1 MRWQLMVLCGIILVT
16 AMASI
21 LSPADPMRTEP
32 DLQMQPPKF
41 THILGTDLLGRDVLS
56 RLLYG
61 GQRTLIVTTLAA
73 SLAIVVGSSVGL
85 LAGISVNQVDGILSN
100 LISALLAIPNLLLAL
115 VILTLLGSGIVPLI
129 LATGFAQIAPVARV
143 LRAAV
148 LAVQIQPYI
157 EAGYAIGLKRWHIV
171 YYYILPN
178 IQSTLLAYGGVT
190 FSYCL
195 LNSSALSYLGLGGK
209 PGIPD
214 WGVMLAEGRNTLRDA
229 PWVAL
234 APGLAITITV
244 RLINSL
250 IDQQMA
256 KSRSHY

>member
-1 MRWQLMVLCGIILVT
+1 MRWRLTALCSIILVT
-16 AMASI
+16 ALASI

-32 DLQMQPPKF
+32 NLQMQPPNLN
-41 THILGTDLLGRDVLS
+41 HILGTDLLGRDVLS

-61 GQRTLIVTTLAA
+61 GQRTLIATTLAA
-73 SLAIVVGSSVGL
+73 SLAIIVGSSIGL
-85 LAGISVNQVDGILSN
+85 MAGISVNEVDAILSN

-115 VILTLLGSGIVPLI
+115 VILTLLGTGIVPLI

-143 LRAAV
+143 IRAAV
-148 LAVQIQPYI
+148 LAVRIQPYI
-157 EAGYAIGLKRWHIV
+157 ESGYAIGLKRWHIV

-178 IQSTLLAYGGVT
+178 IQSTLVAYGSVT

-195 LNSSALSYLGLGGK
+195 LNSAALSYFGLGGE
-209 PGIPD
+209 PGLPD

-234 APGLAITITV
+234 APGLAITLTV
-244 RLINSL
+244 WLINSL
-250 IDQQMA
+250 IDQQTA
-256 KSRSHY
+256 KSGSHY